1 VTAEV
6 RAKSKLYL
14 FYLDVVRPVLKSGRG
29 VFGLATVVT
38 MVLMA
43 TVGPSL
49 IPLDTEIKPSMRW
62 CLPSLEHPLG
72 CDYMGR
78 DLLSMVVHG
87 SREVFLIPF
96 IATLIGILSGMS
108 IGLLAGYVGGKA
120 RRALTAVTDIWLTI
134 PSFPVIF
141 ILAYVLPK
149 SPLTIAL
156 LLSLFSWPGLARAL
170 AAEVSSLKAR
180 DFVEA
185 CINLRLGKMYI
196 LFREIGPHLVP
207 FVAYNFAAVF
217 VGNMTSLI
225 GIVLLGVAPLNPTNW
240 GYLLNQMI
248 FTYRGLLIPNGS
260 IIIFVLVSVFVVI
273 KLGVVF
279 FAQAL
284 EEVFNPRLRVYE

>member
-1 VTAEV
+1 VTAEL
-6 RAKSKLYL
+6 RAKSGLYL
-14 FYLDVVRPVLKSGRG
+14 FYLDVVRPILRSGRG
-29 VFGLATVVT
+29 VFGLAVVVA

-49 IPLDTEIKPSMRW
+49 IPLDTVVKPSMRW

-72 CDYMGR
+72 CDYLGR
-78 DLLSMVVHG
+78 DLLSMIVHG

-96 IATLIGILSGMS
+96 IATLMGILGGMS
-108 IGLLAGYVGGKA
+108 VGLLAGYIGGRA
-120 RRALTAVTDIWLTI
+120 RRALTAVTDVWLTI

-149 SPLTIAL
+149 SPLTIAVL
-156 LLSLFSWPGLARAL
+156 LALFSWPGLARAL
-170 AAEVSSLKAR
+170 AAEVASLKAR
-180 DFVEA
+180 DFIEA
-185 CINLRLGKMYI
+185 CINLRLSKLHI

-260 IIIFVLVSVFVVI
+260 IIIFILVSIFVVI

-284 EEVFNPRLRVYE
+284 EEVFNPRLRTYE

>member
-1 VTAEV
+1 MSSGAQT
-6 RAKSKLYL
+6 KSGLYL
-14 FYLDVVRPVLKSGRG
+14 FYLDFVKPVLRSGRG
-29 VFGLATVVT
+29 LFGLITIVI

-49 IPLDTEIKPSMRW
+49 IPLDTKLKPSMRW

-96 IATLIGILSGMS
+96 IATIIGIIGGMS
-108 IGLLAGYVGGKA
+108 VGLFAGYVGGVA
-120 RRALTAVTDIWLTI
+120 RRALTAVTDVWLTI

-149 SPLTIAL
+149 SPLTIAVL
-156 LLSLFSWPGLARAL
+156 LALFSWPGLARAL
-170 AAEVSSLKAR
+170 AAEVSSLKTR

-185 CINLRLGKMYI
+185 SINLGLSKLYI
-196 LFREIGPHLVP
+196 LFREIGPHLLP
-207 FVAYNFAAVF
+207 FVTYNFATLF
-217 VGNMTSLI
+217 VANMSSLI
-225 GIVLLGVAPLNPTNW
+225 SIVLLGVAPLNPTNW

-248 FTYRGLLIPNGS
+248 FTYKGLLVPNGS
-260 IIIFVLVSVFVVI
+260 VIVFLMISILVVI

-284 EEVFNPRLRVYE
+284 EEVFNPRLRTYE

>member
-1 VTAEV
+1 MSAGIQT
-6 RAKSKLYL
+6 KSGLYL
-14 FYLDVVRPVLKSGRG
+14 FYLDFVRPILRSGRG
-29 VFGLATVVT
+29 LFGLVVIAA

-62 CLPSLEHPLG
+62 CLPSLDHLLG

-78 DLLSMVVHG
+78 DLLSMIVHG

-96 IATLIGILSGMS
+96 IATIMGIIGGMS
-108 IGLLAGYVGGKA
+108 MGLFAGYIGGTA

-149 SPLTIAL
+149 SPITMAAL
-156 LLSLFSWPGLARAL
+156 LALFSWPGLARAL
-170 AAEVSSLKAR
+170 AAEVSSLKTR

-185 CINLRLGKMYI
+185 CINLGLSKLYI
-196 LFREIGPHLVP
+196 LFREIGPHLLP
-207 FVAYNFAAVF
+207 FIAYNFATHF
-217 VGNMTSLI
+217 VANMTSLI
-225 GIVLLGVAPLNPTNW
+225 SIVLLGVAPLNPTNW

-248 FTYRGLLIPNGS
+248 FTYKGLLIPNGS
-260 IIIFVLVSVFVVI
+260 VIVTLMISILVVI
-273 KLGVVF
+273 KLGIVF

-284 EEVFNPRLRVYE
+284 DEVFNPRLRAYE

>member
-1 VTAEV
+1 MTAEL
-6 RAKSKLYL
+6 RAKSGLYL
-14 FYLDVVRPVLKSGRG
+14 FYLDVVRPILRSGRG
-29 VFGLATVVT
+29 VFGLAVVVA

-49 IPLDTEIKPSMRW
+49 IPLDTVVKPSMRW

-72 CDYMGR
+72 CDYLGR
-78 DLLSMVVHG
+78 DLFSMVVHG

-96 IATLIGILSGMS
+96 IATLMGILGGMS
-108 IGLLAGYVGGKA
+108 VGLLAGYIGGRA
-120 RRALTAVTDIWLTI
+120 RRALTAVTDVWLTI

-149 SPLTIAL
+149 SPLTIAVL
-156 LLSLFSWPGLARAL
+156 LALFSWPGLARAL
-170 AAEVSSLKAR
+170 ATEVASLKTR
-180 DFVEA
+180 DFIEA
-185 CINLRLGKMYI
+185 CINLRLSKLHI

-217 VGNMTSLI
+217 VGNMMSLI

-260 IIIFVLVSVFVVI
+260 IIIFILVSVFVVI

-284 EEVFNPRLRVYE
+284 EEVFNPRLRTYE